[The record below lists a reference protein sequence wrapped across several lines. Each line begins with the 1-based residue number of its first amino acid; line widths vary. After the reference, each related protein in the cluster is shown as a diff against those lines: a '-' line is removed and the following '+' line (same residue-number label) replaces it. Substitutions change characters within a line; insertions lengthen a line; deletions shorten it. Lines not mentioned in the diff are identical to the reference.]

1 MKDSSNKKSEKAE
14 KIDLKE
20 QMISEKLDWIRLRKK
35 ITNIADLDP
44 LTINIEQIYSLPAD
58 IQVTD
63 EGHVERP
70 NIETQGYQKELHA
83 NTETKV

>member
-1 MKDSSNKKSEKAE
+1 MKDSTNKKSEKAE

-63 EGHVERP
+63 EGRVERP
-70 NIETQGYQKELHA
+70 NIEAQGYQKELHS
-83 NTETKV
+83 NTDIKV